1 MKVLQL
7 ICIERD
13 TTDAENAVMRNE
25 VEGWVEDTINRR
37 VNITGKPL
45 ASPDTAKTVRVRN
58 GETLISDGPFAD
70 TKEFIGGLDLLDC
83 ESLDE
88 AIEVAAKHPVSW
100 FNAIELRPFRDDN
113 GTPDFIDH
121 RKLQQILM
129 VCIDGVPAAPEVEA
143 EIERDCKAWRE
154 QIEQSGVHLAGAP
167 VVNASEAKTVRVRD
181 GQTIVSDGPFVE
193 TAEFL
198 GGFDLLNCDTFE
210 EAVGWAAKHPIARF
224 HQIEVRRFV
233 DLRSMQADA

>member
-83 ESLDE
+83 ESLDQ

-100 FNAIELRPFRDDN
+100 FNAIELRPFRDGKD
-113 GTPDFIDH
+113 TPKFIDH
-121 RKLQQILM
+121 RKLQQMLM
-129 VCIDGVPAAPEVEA
+129 VCVDGVPAAPEVEA
-143 EIERDCKAWRE
+143 AIERDCKAWRE
-154 QIEQSGVHLAGAP
+154 QIEQSGVHLAGEP

-181 GQTIVSDGPFVE
+181 GQTIVSDGPFIE

-233 DLRSMQADA
+233 DLRSMGAGK

>member
-45 ASPDTAKTVRVRN
+45 AAPVTAKTVRVRN
-58 GETLISDGPFAD
+58 GETLVSDGPFAD

-83 ESLDE
+83 ESLDQ

-100 FNAIELRPFRDDN
+100 FNAIELRPFRD
-113 GTPDFIDH
+113 GSETPNFIDH

-129 VCIDGVPAAPEVEA
+129 VCINGIPEAPEVEA
-143 EIERDCKAWRE
+143 AIERDCKAWRE
-154 QIEQSGVHLAGAP
+154 QIEQSGVHLAGEP

-181 GQTIVSDGPFVE
+181 GQTLVSDGPFIE
-193 TAEFL
+193 TTEFL

-233 DLRSMQADA
+233 DLRSMEAGQ